1 MSDAVKNLQEVQDFY
16 NNAIKGKIGRREA
29 KKRVNDE
36 LVQVKLD
43 KLINNK

>member
-1 MSDAVKNLQEVQDFY
+1 MDDRTEDVWYYIQD
-16 NNAIKGKIGRREA
+16 AIKGKIGRREA